1 MKINRH
7 GITLSLISFLIAGAP
22 AFAQDDSSWASP
34 GTASASETSSTA
46 VGAWAR
52 AGKAGT
58 ALGSASYAHA
68 PFSTSVGMSAY
79 VNPKA
84 SNGVAVGSW
93 AKADAL
99 NSVALGTGAQA
110 MHRYSV
116 ALGQQ
121 SGTTREN
128 EVYIGYDSGVTNPAS
143 PRVPDKTRVLGGV
156 SDGTRDT
163 DAATVGQLTGRRMR
177 CTVTSVDGL
186 QRKHLRRVTIPIR
199 LLQRTGRI
207 LSGTRWP

>member
-84 SNGVAVGSW
+84 SNGVAVG
-93 AKADAL
+93 
-99 NSVALGTGAQA
+99 
-110 MHRYSV
+110 
-116 ALGQQ
+116 
-121 SGTTREN
+121 
-128 EVYIGYDSGVTNPAS
+128 
-143 PRVPDKTRVLGGV
+143 
-156 SDGTRDT
+156 
-163 DAATVGQLTGRRMR
+163 
-177 CTVTSVDGL
+177 
-186 QRKHLRRVTIPIR
+186 
-199 LLQRTGRI
+199 
-207 LSGTRWP
+207 

>member
-46 VGAWAR
+46 VGAWAN

-79 VNPKA
+79 V
-84 SNGVAVGSW
+84 
-93 AKADAL
+93 
-99 NSVALGTGAQA
+99 
-110 MHRYSV
+110 
-116 ALGQQ
+116 
-121 SGTTREN
+121 
-128 EVYIGYDSGVTNPAS
+128 
-143 PRVPDKTRVLGGV
+143 
-156 SDGTRDT
+156 
-163 DAATVGQLTGRRMR
+163 
-177 CTVTSVDGL
+177 
-186 QRKHLRRVTIPIR
+186 
-199 LLQRTGRI
+199 
-207 LSGTRWP
+207 

>member
-79 VNPKA
+79 GKRKLT
-84 SNGVAVGSW
+84 AVCSHQTRIGNL
-93 AKADAL
+93 DA
-99 NSVALGTGAQA
+99 
-110 MHRYSV
+110 
-116 ALGQQ
+116 
-121 SGTTREN
+121 
-128 EVYIGYDSGVTNPAS
+128 
-143 PRVPDKTRVLGGV
+143 
-156 SDGTRDT
+156 
-163 DAATVGQLTGRRMR
+163 
-177 CTVTSVDGL
+177 
-186 QRKHLRRVTIPIR
+186 HLI
-199 LLQRTGRI
+199 
-207 LSGTRWP
+207 

>member
-99 NSVALGTGAQA
+99 NSVALG
-110 MHRYSV
+110 
-116 ALGQQ
+116 
-121 SGTTREN
+121 
-128 EVYIGYDSGVTNPAS
+128 
-143 PRVPDKTRVLGGV
+143 RV
-156 SDGTRDT
+156 
-163 DAATVGQLTGRRMR
+163 RR
-177 CTVTSVDGL
+177 
-186 QRKHLRRVTIPIR
+186 
-199 LLQRTGRI
+199 QRTDIQWLLASSPAQPVKMKSTSDMTQVSQTRPVRVYRI
-207 LSGTRWP
+207 KPGFSVVSVMVHGIRMQPLSGN